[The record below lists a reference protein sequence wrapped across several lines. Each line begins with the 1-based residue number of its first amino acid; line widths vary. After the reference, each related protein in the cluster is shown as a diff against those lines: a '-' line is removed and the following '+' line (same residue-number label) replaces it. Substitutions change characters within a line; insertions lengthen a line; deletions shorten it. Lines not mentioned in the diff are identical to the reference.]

1 MRRGVILWMVL
12 ALGLVLGAAM
22 TFVLRSASSFGD
34 GPDPVSVADASLVAM
49 QEQARLTPFSAQ
61 FVAVVTSRQQRFGL
75 AAERTLIMPG
85 TVRYELDLARLGRR
99 DLAWD
104 AATRTLRVTLPPL
117 QLSRPQVDVARMR
130 QYGPNSLLTRLTSAE
145 ERLEAANLQ
154 AGQRELI
161 RQARQPLPT
170 RLARD
175 AAKQAVARSF
185 ALPLQAAGVDARV
198 EARFADEP
206 VRDPSVLDRSRSIEE
221 VLAERR

>member
-1 MRRGVILWMVL
+1 MRRGVILWVVL
-12 ALGLVLGAAM
+12 ALGLVLGAAV
-22 TFVLRSASSFGD
+22 TFALRSASPFGA

-49 QEQARLTPFSAQ
+49 REQARLTPFSAQ

-85 TVRYELDLARLGRR
+85 IVRYELDLARLGRR
-99 DLAWD
+99 DLSWD

-117 QLSRPQVDVARMR
+117 ELSRPQVDVGRMR
-130 QYGPNSLLTRLTSAE
+130 QYGPNSLLTRLTTAE
-145 ERLEAANLQ
+145 ERLEAANLE
-154 AGQRELI
+154 AGQSELI
-161 RQARQPLPT
+161 RQARQPLPM
-170 RLARD
+170 RLARE

-206 VRDPSVLDRSRSIEE
+206 VRDPSVLDRSRSIGE
-221 VLAERR
+221 VLAER